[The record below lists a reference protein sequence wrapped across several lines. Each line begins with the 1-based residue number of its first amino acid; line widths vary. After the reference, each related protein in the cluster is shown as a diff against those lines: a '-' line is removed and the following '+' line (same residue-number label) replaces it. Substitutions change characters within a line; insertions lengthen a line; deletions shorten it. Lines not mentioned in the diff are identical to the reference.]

1 MHSLLPFTDLI
12 QAFGWTILHSFW
24 QGCCVFLSLR
34 IVLWLW
40 PQAGPS
46 IKYHLSFLSL
56 TGIAGWFGAT
66 FATQLGSIRE
76 ASETMVAVN
85 GGMSALPANVPM
97 AFASAPAPAEGLKAA
112 LPGMEAY
119 FPLLVG
125 IYVVGVTVM
134 TIRLCIDLA
143 QLKTLRRQGLTQ
155 LGPVWEEHLAAL
167 ARKMGIGKKVGL
179 FISRHLQVPVMIGF
193 LKPVILLPTAMVNN
207 LSPEQ
212 LEAILLHELAH
223 IKRNDY
229 LLNIFQSIV
238 ETILFFNPFVWWISR
253 NIRLER
259 EHCCDDLVLASTVQ
273 PMHYAKAL
281 VALEEFRLTV
291 NPMAMAAAHDRQHLF
306 HRIKR
311 IMEMKTKHLNYS
323 QRFLA
328 LLIIVTGLVS
338 IAWLTPDSKR
348 SKKEKKAET
357 TALAAPAPKPA
368 ITSASAPSASPAP
381 AAVSDLCATDTI
393 VPDFITEPELP
404 VPPVPP
410 APPSAPIPP
419 ASTPAPLAFA
429 GPVPPVP
436 PMPPTPAMP
445 PTPPTPMFYSSGG
458 NGIVFDRRGGQVT
471 FYSPGDTVVPG
482 GRIKIIDK
490 NGNQK
495 TYNSIDDMS
504 AEERKQFEESYIQLQ
519 NRNFN
524 YKYNEDFKF
533 DKHFKFDSSFRFNDA
548 DIKLMQVNA
557 LKTLQNLDLSKLQ
570 VNLDALSDMKWEN
583 LDENVRKNLKKED
596 WEKIIKDT
604 QKNLKKIDWKK
615 QQQEINKAIEQLKKE
630 ELKYHK
636 EVQKYRNDQTR
647 FKAEQL
653 KYQRDV
659 ARYQGEARAE
669 SDRALAEHH
678 KIVRDQRFAA
688 EAAVR
693 DQQRAIREHERA
705 VKTHE
710 RAVARAEEARELTE
724 KNRATTRV
732 YNDLLKAMESDK
744 LIDRESGYNIEKK
757 GEDLFINGKKTSDD
771 IKNKYKQYLKNDNVT
786 IRGDKTNLQIHA
798 RDNEN

>member
-76 ASETMVAVN
+76 ASETMAAVN
-85 GGMSALPANVPM
+85 GGMSALPAHVPM

-155 LGPVWEEHLAAL
+155 LGAVWEEHLAAL

-193 LKPVILLPTAMVNN
+193 MKPVILLPTAMVNN

-357 TALAAPAPKPA
+357 TAPAAPAAKPA
-368 ITSASAPSASPAP
+368 IMAAPSPSPAP
-381 AAVSDLCATDTI
+381 AAVSDICAGDTI

-410 APPSAPIPP
+410 VPPSAPIPP
-419 ASTPAPLAFA
+419 VPASAPFYTAAPL
-429 GPVPPVP
+429 PPVP
-436 PMPPTPAMP
+436 PMPPAP
-445 PTPPTPMFYSSGG
+445 PTPPLYATK
-458 NGIVFDRRGGQVT
+458 GIVYDTRAGEVT
-471 FYSPGDTVVPG
+471 FYSPGDTTVPG

-490 NGNQK
+490 AGKVK

-519 NRNFN
+519 DQHRNF
-524 YKYNEDFKF
+524 KFNEDFQF
-533 DKHFKFDSSFRFNDA
+533 DKHFDFKFDSSFRFNDA
-548 DIKLMQVNA
+548 DLRRMQASA
-557 LKTLQNLDLSKLQ
+557 LKSLQDLDLSKLQ
-570 VNLDALSDMKWEN
+570 GNLDALSDMKWEN
-583 LDENVRKNLKKED
+583 FDENVRKKLKKED
-596 WEKIIKDT
+596 WEKVIRDT

-615 QQQEINKAIEQLKKE
+615 QQQEINKAVEQLKKE
-630 ELKYHK
+630 ELKYRK
-636 EVQKYRNDQTR
+636 EAQKYRNDQTR
-647 FKAEQL
+647 FKAGQVQ
-653 KYQRDV
+653 YQRDM
-659 ARYQGEARAE
+659 ARHQAEARAA

-693 DQQRAIREHERA
+693 VQQRAVRERERA
-705 VKTHE
+705 LF
-710 RAVARAEEARELTE
+710 RAEEARELTE
-724 KNRATTRV
+724 KNRATTRW

-757 GEDLFINGKKTSDD
+757 GEDLFINGKKQSDD

-786 IRGDKTNLQIHA
+786 IKGDKTNLQIHA